1 MLNNIPLTVANQ
13 VTLGRILLVPFF
25 IATVLYMSPERE
37 YLRWLALTLFSVA
50 VISDIVDGYIAR
62 THGQKTKAGAILDP
76 LADKMLLISAFICL
90 YIKRAQF
97 DDIAFPLWF
106 VVAII
111 SRDVILLVGS
121 LIIQSITGKLDIE
134 ANRSGK
140 LTAFLQIVC
149 IMGVLLQLK
158 FTFVFWYV
166 ALAATITSGVVY
178 IKEGIT
184 ILNGNSASTNNK
196 S

>member
-1 MLNNIPLTVANQ
+1 MPLTFANK
-13 VTLGRILLVPFF
+13 VTVGRILLVPFF
-25 IATVLYMSPERE
+25 IATVLYLSPTRE
-37 YLRWLALTLFSVA
+37 YLRWVALGLFLVA
-50 VISDIVDGYIAR
+50 VISDVIDGYIAR

-76 LADKMLLISAFICL
+76 LADKILLISAFICL

-97 DDIAFPLWF
+97 DDISFPLWF

-111 SRDVILLVGS
+111 SRDVILLIGS
-121 LIIQSITGKLDIE
+121 MIIQATTGKLDIE

-149 IMGVLLQLK
+149 VLGVLLQLK

-166 ALAATITSGVVY
+166 ALAATMTSGIIY
-178 IKEGIT
+178 IKEGIN
-184 ILNGNSASTNNK
+184 ILNGQHPSNHS
-196 S
+196 

>member
-1 MLNNIPLTVANQ
+1 MQLTFANK
-13 VTLGRILLVPFF
+13 VTVGRILIVPFF
-25 IATVLYMSPERE
+25 IATVMYISPARD
-37 YLRWLALTLFSVA
+37 YLRWIALLLFLTA
-50 VISDIVDGYIAR
+50 VISDIIDGYIAR
-62 THGQKTKAGAILDP
+62 TRGQKTRAGAILDP

-90 YIKRAQF
+90 YIKRESF
-97 DDIAFPLWF
+97 VDIHFPLWF

-111 SRDVILLVGS
+111 SRDVILLLGS
-121 LIIQSITGKLDIE
+121 MIIQLTTGKLDIE

-149 IMGVLLQLK
+149 VLGVLLQLK

-166 ALAATITSGVVY
+166 ALIATIFSGIVY

-184 ILNGNSASTNNK
+184 ALNESSVSAN
-196 S
+196 